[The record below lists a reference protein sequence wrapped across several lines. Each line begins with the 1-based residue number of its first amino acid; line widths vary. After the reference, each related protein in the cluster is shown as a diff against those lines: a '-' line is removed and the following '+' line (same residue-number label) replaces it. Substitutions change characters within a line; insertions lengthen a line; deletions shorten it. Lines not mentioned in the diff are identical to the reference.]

1 MWSSSKKHSNRDVMQ
16 AAFVQ
21 NFISRVHDAFAL
33 QHPAVIHPF
42 KPRSICFIFR
52 RLQREQKRRQKK
64 LLSLQFHVFQPPLC
78 IVFHFDTASPMTRD
92 WLSLLL
98 HAQFSAQ

>member
-1 MWSSSKKHSNRDVMQ
+1 MQ

-21 NFISRVHDAFAL
+21 NFISRVRDAFAL
-33 QHPAVIHPF
+33 QHPAAIHPF

-52 RLQREQKRRQKK
+52 RLQREQNAGKK
-64 LLSLQFHVFQPPLC
+64 KFLSLQFHIFQPPLC
-78 IVFHFDTASPMTRD
+78 IAFHFDTASLMTRD